1 MTFATGASGWVGSE
15 CQIRSTSI
23 GPALCRHRASVER
36 FPPMVRAAQS
46 ASLAKLSM
54 ADRQA
59 CEDQQPDALD
69 QCDKRTK
76 RRIARGSTTVR
87 AFRFRTML
95 WRTWI
100 ATSASLPRTATRAC
114 ETHHPCGLLR
124 TPNPGPAR
132 KCVSHPGALLPPLRG
147 ISRCSSSLMLA
158 KPRSGSSFPV
168 IVRSC
173 PSSFGSPFWGAVQR
187 TACLEDRSE
196 RCGGIAQQ
204 HRIKPEATWLI
215 IFHLQR
221 QCS

>member
-1 MTFATGASGWVGSE
+1 LDLTFASGARGWVGSE

-59 CEDQQPDALD
+59 CEDQHPDALE
-69 QCDKRTK
+69 QCDKRAK
-76 RRIARGSTTVR
+76 RRVVRGSTTAQ
-87 AFRFRTML
+87 AFRLRTML

-100 ATSASLPRTATRAC
+100 ATSASPPRTATRAC

-132 KCVSHPGALLPPLRG
+132 NCVSHPGALSPPLRA
-147 ISRCSSSLMLA
+147 ISRRSSSLMLA
-158 KPRSGSSFPV
+158 KPRSGLSFPA
-168 IVRSC
+168 IVHSC
-173 PSSFGSPFWGAVQR
+173 PSSFGSQPFRGVVRR
-187 TACLEDRSE
+187 TVCLEDRSE

-204 HRIKPEATWLI
+204 HGIHPEAT
-215 IFHLQR
+215 
-221 QCS
+221 